1 MSEPKSKEP
10 TRRVREALQKY
21 IVDDDEGRPVF
32 ATISSKNQITLPARL
47 LRELGIGPG
56 DRVSIRKDGDRLV
69 LRPRPKEWADYY
81 GGSMRGVYGNTKE
94 EIDAYIRDV
103 REGTGFPAEEVIEEA
118 TPARKPA
125 RG

>member
-1 MSEPKSKEP
+1 MSDTPSKHP
-10 TRRVREALQKY
+10 TRKVREARLDY
-21 IVDDDEGRPVF
+21 LVDEEDKPVL

-81 GGSMRGVYGNTKE
+81 GGSMRGVYGATKE
-94 EIDAYIRDV
+94 EIDEYIRQERASWDEHSQ
-103 REGTGFPAEEVIEEA
+103 RAEEA
-118 TPARKPA
+118 WAARDNP
-125 RG
+125 RQ

>member
-1 MSEPKSKEP
+1 MSEPKSNKP
-10 TRRVREALQKY
+10 TQRIAEARRQYL
-21 IVDDDEGRPVF
+21 VDDDEDKPVM
-32 ATISSKNQITLPARL
+32 ATISSKNQITLPAKL

-56 DRVSIRKDGDRLV
+56 DRVSIRKDGDRLI

-81 GGSMRGVYGNTKE
+81 GGSMRGLYGNTKE
-94 EIDAYIRDV
+94 EIDAYIRQV
-103 REGTGFPAEEVIEEA
+103 REGTGFPDEEVIEEA